1 MRSAFGGSSDQVS
14 PSSYTRS
21 RGILRSLWTGML
33 AALFVVTGA
42 SAEAFALPVGY
53 PEEAQQ
59 AAAQTPTWEE
69 LDAAGVDFTSI
80 VALSNCSGSLVRFS
94 TSRTDDYAMVLTNGH
109 CLSGFVAAGDAIVD
123 QASSRT
129 FTLLDAS
136 ARSLG
141 TLRAQRMLYATMTGS
156 DFAIYRL
163 TQTYAQ
169 LATRF
174 RVAPLV
180 IQSRR
185 PTEGTALR
193 IVSGYWKRIYSCS
206 IDHFVPELREGT
218 WTFRDS
224 IRFTQPGCETIGG
237 TSGSPLIDVESKAV
251 IGINNTGNESGASC
265 TLNNPCEVDA
275 SGRITATKG
284 ASYGQQLYQIYSCLD
299 ATNNIDLT
307 RAGCTLQKPK

>member
-1 MRSAFGGSSDQVS
+1 MRSLFGRSARGKLGSLLGSVS
-14 PSSYTRS
+14 
-21 RGILRSLWTGML
+21 SLL
-33 AALFVVTGA
+33 VASLLVVTA
-42 SAEAFALPVGY
+42 TTQTALALPVGN
-53 PEEAQQ
+53 PQEAQE
-59 AAAQTPTWEE
+59 AANQTPTWEE
-69 LDAAGVDFTSI
+69 LDAAGVDFTAI

-94 TSRTDDYAMVLTNGH
+94 TSRTDDYALVLTNGH
-109 CLSGFVAAGDAIVD
+109 CLSGFVAAGNAIVD

-169 LATRF
+169 LASRF
-174 RVAPLV
+174 RVAPLT
-180 IQSRR
+180 IASRR
-185 PTEGTALR
+185 PSEGTAVR
-193 IVSGYWKRIYSCS
+193 IVSGYWRRIYSCS
-206 IDHFVPELREGT
+206 IDRFVPELREGT

-237 TSGSPLIDVESKAV
+237 TSGSPIIDFETRAV
-251 IGINNTGNESGASC
+251 IGINNTGNESGAMC

-275 SGRITATKG
+275 TGRTTATKG
-284 ASYGQQLYQIYSCLD
+284 AAYGQQIYQIYSCLD
-299 ATNNIDLT
+299 ASNNIDLT

>member
-1 MRSAFGGSSDQVS
+1 MKRTPFAC
-14 PSSYTRS
+14 T
-21 RGILRSLWTGML
+21 TAL
-33 AALFVVTGA
+33 AALLLTA
-42 SAEAFALPVGY
+42 ATEAESFALPVGT
-53 PEEAQQ
+53 PEEAEE
-59 AAAQTPTWEE
+59 AAAKSPTWEE

-94 TSRTDDYAMVLTNGH
+94 TSKTDDYAMVLTNGH
-109 CLSGFVAAGDAIVD
+109 CLSGFVPAGTAIVD

-129 FTLLDAS
+129 FTLLTAS
-136 ARSLG
+136 ARALG

-169 LATRF
+169 LASRY

-180 IQSRR
+180 ISPSR
-185 PTEGTALR
+185 PTEGTEIR
-193 IVSGYWKRIYSCS
+193 IASGFWKKIYSCS
-206 IDHFVPELREGT
+206 IDRFIPELREAT

-237 TSGSPLIDVESKAV
+237 TSGSPIIDLESRAV

-265 TLNNPCEVDA
+265 TMNNPCEVDA
-275 SGRITATKG
+275 TGRITATKG
-284 ASYGQQLYQIYSCLD
+284 AAYGQQLYPIYACLD
-299 ATNNIDLT
+299 AANNIDLT
-307 RAGCTLQKPK
+307 RTGCTLQKPK

>member
-1 MRSAFGGSSDQVS
+1 MRSLFGTKSDQVH
-14 PSSYTRS
+14 RS
-21 RGILRSLWTGML
+21 VGSKLGSLWSLL
-33 AALFVVTGA
+33 AASLLVVTA
-42 SAEAFALPVGY
+42 TTQTALALPVGN
-53 PEEAQQ
+53 PEEAQE
-59 AAAQTPTWEE
+59 AAARTPTWEE

-80 VALSNCSGSLVRFS
+80 VALSNCSGSLVRFA
-94 TSRTDDYAMVLTNGH
+94 TSKTDDYALVLTNGH
-109 CLSGFVAAGDAIVD
+109 CLSGFVTAGDAIVD

-136 ARSLG
+136 ARALG

-169 LATRF
+169 LASRF

-180 IQSRR
+180 ITSRR
-185 PTEGTALR
+185 PVEGTEIR
-193 IVSGYWKRIYSCS
+193 IASGYWRRIYSCS
-206 IDHFVPELREGT
+206 IDRFVPELREGT

-224 IRFTQPGCETIGG
+224 IRFKQPGCETIGG
-237 TSGSPLIDVESKAV
+237 TSGSPIIDYETRAV

-275 SGRITATKG
+275 SGHITAQKG
-284 ASYGQQLYQIYSCLD
+284 AAYGQQLYQINACLD
-299 ATNNIDLT
+299 ASNNIDLT
-307 RAGCTLQKPK
+307 RAGCSLQKPK

>member
-1 MRSAFGGSSDQVS
+1 MKRTPFVMK
-14 PSSYTRS
+14 TV
-21 RGILRSLWTGML
+21 L
-33 AALFVVTGA
+33 AALFLTA
-42 SAEAFALPVGY
+42 ATEAESFALPVGT

-59 AAAQTPTWEE
+59 AASQSPTWDE

-94 TSRTDDYAMVLTNGH
+94 TSKTDDYAMVLTNGH
-109 CLSGFVAAGDAIVD
+109 CLSGFVPAGTAIVD
-123 QASSRT
+123 QSSSRT

-169 LATRF
+169 LASRY

-180 IQSRR
+180 ISSSR
-185 PTEGTALR
+185 PTEGTAIR
-193 IVSGYWKRIYSCS
+193 IASGFWKKIYSCS
-206 IDHFVPELREGT
+206 IDRFVPELREGT

-237 TSGSPLIDVESKAV
+237 TSGSPIIDFESRAV
-251 IGINNTGNESGASC
+251 IGINNTGNETGASC
-265 TLNNPCEVDA
+265 TMNNPCEVDSA
-275 SGRITATKG
+275 GRISATKG
-284 ASYGQQLYQIYSCLD
+284 AAYGQQLYQIYACLD
-299 ATNNIDLT
+299 ASNNIDLT
-307 RAGCTLQKPK
+307 RTGCTLQKPK